1 MDTPS
6 TFHLI
11 RRAPLI
17 TLLMAGGA
25 LMVAGFPGGSA
36 WLMYD
41 RQAILRGEF
50 WRLFT
55 GHWVHFSTSHLLYDT
70 LALGLAGAML
80 EARRT
85 PGFGRL
91 CLLAPWVIN
100 LALLAG
106 VPNLRYGGG
115 LSGLATC
122 ALVYLALDG
131 LRDASGWRWACGAAL
146 AGVTGKIVYE
156 MLTGHLLFAT
166 INTGTAVVCP
176 ASHLAGALTALGFYS
191 FSISGRSGARSG
203 SLWAA
208 TRQSW
213 ELGRLKACLS
223 HWRARGR
230 LPKVHS

>member
-6 TFHLI
+6 KLPLI
-11 RRAPLI
+11 RRGPGI
-17 TLLMAGGA
+17 TLLLAGGA
-25 LMVAGFPGGSA
+25 WVVAAFPGWAGG
-36 WLMYD
+36 LMYD
-41 RQAILRGEF
+41 RQAILDGEL

-55 GHWVHFSTSHLLYDT
+55 GHWVHFSTSHLVCDT
-70 LALGLAGAML
+70 LALGLVGGML

-85 PGFGRL
+85 PGCGRL

-100 LALLAG
+100 LALLAC

-115 LSGLATC
+115 LSGLAAC

-131 LRDASGWRWACGAAL
+131 LGDASWWRWACWLTLAAV
-146 AGVTGKIVYE
+146 AGKITYE
-156 MLTGHLLFAT
+156 MLTGRLLFAT
-166 INTGTAVVCP
+166 INPGTAVVCP
-176 ASHLAGALTALGFYS
+176 ASHLAGALTALVFYR
-191 FSISGRSGARSG
+191 FSISARRGARSG

-213 ELGRLKACLS
+213 ELGRAKACLS